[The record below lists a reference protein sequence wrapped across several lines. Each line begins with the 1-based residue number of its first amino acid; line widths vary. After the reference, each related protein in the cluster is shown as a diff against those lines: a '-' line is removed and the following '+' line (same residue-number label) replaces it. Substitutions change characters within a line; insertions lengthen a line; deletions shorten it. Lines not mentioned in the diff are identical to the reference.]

1 MSPDLRFTLAPIVLV
16 LCLAT
21 GPASA
26 QHGTTGGEWRTWA
39 GDLGATRYAPLD
51 QIDADNFAD
60 LEVAWRFNTDN
71 LGPGPD
77 FNLQS
82 TPLMVDGVLYSTAG
96 SRRSVVAIDAGTGE
110 LLWMY
115 RLDEGE
121 RAARSVRRGS
131 GRGVGYWTDGAGDER
146 IYFVTIGYQL
156 VALDARTGH
165 PIPNFGNDGIV
176 DLKQHN
182 DQDLGPTA
190 ELAWRGAPVVAKDI
204 VLVGASSRPGHVP
217 RAVVTPKG
225 MCAGSMR
232 ASANGGGSSTR
243 SRNRVSS
250 ATRPG

>member
-1 MSPDLRFTLAPIVLV
+1 MSPDLRFSLAPIVLV

-21 GPASA
+21 GRRAHSTGPRAASGAPGPA
-26 QHGTTGGEWRTWA
+26 TW
-39 GDLGATRYAPLD
+39 GHPLRPAD

-71 LGPGPD
+71 FGPGPD

-165 PIPNFGNDGIV
+165 PIRTSGNDGIV

-182 DQDLGPTA
+182 DQILTPPPSWPGGSTG
-190 ELAWRGAPVVAKDI
+190 RGQ
-204 VLVGASSRPGHVP
+204 GHCPGWSIEPARTTYP

-225 MCAGSMR
+225 
-232 ASANGGGSSTR
+232 SA
-243 SRNRVSS
+243 RVRCPHRRTAVDLPHDP
-250 ATRPG
+250 ATG

>member
-1 MSPDLRFTLAPIVLV
+1 MSPDLRFSLAPIVPV

-71 LGPGPD
+71 FGPGPD

-96 SRRSVVAIDAGTGE
+96 SRRSVVAINAGTGE

-146 IYFVTIGYQL
+146 IYFVTIAISSWRSTPGR
-156 VALDARTGH
+156 ATPSRT
-165 PIPNFGNDGIV
+165 
-176 DLKQHN
+176 
-182 DQDLGPTA
+182 
-190 ELAWRGAPVVAKDI
+190 
-204 VLVGASSRPGHVP
+204 
-217 RAVVTPKG
+217 
-225 MCAGSMR
+225 
-232 ASANGGGSSTR
+232 SATT
-243 SRNRVSS
+243 VSS
-250 ATRPG
+250 ILSSITTRILTPPPSWPGGEHRSWPRTLS